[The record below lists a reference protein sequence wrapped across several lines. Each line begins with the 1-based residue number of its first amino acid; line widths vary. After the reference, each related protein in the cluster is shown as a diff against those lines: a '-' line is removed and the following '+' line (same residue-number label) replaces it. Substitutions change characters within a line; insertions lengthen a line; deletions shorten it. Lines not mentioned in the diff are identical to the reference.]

1 MSIIKK
7 IIKKIFKNNKNINQ
21 LINNIELF
29 VSRVFSASVLTSS
42 LYYGLNW
49 QVFGREHRAVLYGK
63 RKYFQEIKEHK
74 KTQYLLRRNIHRIEK
89 GMVMCPR
96 RDIFATDFIE
106 ETVEIYESVFKAS
119 EGNIGAETELKWSY
133 DVLKEYFNI
142 VDVHPIINKAK
153 SRFIAIQN
161 GNIVNNSQ
169 YIPYKRN
176 LETPPPVEYESLLK
190 LSKRRRSVRWYL
202 PKAVPRELIDKA
214 ISVAALSPSA
224 CNRQPYEFRIFD
236 QPALVKKV
244 ASIPMGTAG
253 YYDNIPVIVVIIGK
267 LRAYFSERDRHLIYI
282 DSSLAA
288 MSFMYALETMGLSS
302 CSINWPD
309 IHKKERKIKNILGL
323 DPDERPIMM
332 ISLGYPDPGKLVCY
346 SQKKPLSLL
355 RKYNS

>member
-1 MSIIKK
+1 MSIFKK
-7 IIKKIFKNNKNINQ
+7 IIKKIFNNNTEINR

-29 VSRVFSASVLTSS
+29 VARVFSVSVVTSS

-49 QVFGREHRAVLYGK
+49 RVFGREHRSVLYGK
-63 RKYFQEIKEHK
+63 RKYFQEIKDHK

-106 ETVEIYESVFKAS
+106 ETVEIYGSVFKAS
-119 EGNIGAETELKWSY
+119 EGNIDEETELKWAH

-142 VDVHPIINKAK
+142 VDEHPIINKAK
-153 SRFIAIQN
+153 SRFISIQN
-161 GNIVNNSQ
+161 GNSINNSQ
-169 YIPYKRN
+169 YVPYKRN
-176 LETPPPVEYESLLK
+176 LALPSPVEYEALLK

-202 PKAVPRELIDKA
+202 PKAVPKELIDKA

-236 QPALVKKV
+236 EPELVKKV

-253 YYDNIPVIVVIIGK
+253 YYDNIPVIAVIIGK

-288 MSFMYALETMGLSS
+288 MSFMYALETLGLST

-309 IHKKERKIKNILGL
+309 IPDKERKIKNLL
-323 DPDERPIMM
+323 ELEPDERPIMM
-332 ISLGYPDPGKLVCY
+332 ISLGYPDPDKLVCY

-355 RKYNS
+355 RKYNL